1 MFQVVLK
8 FLKLGIVLI
17 RVKISKNID
26 EKMSLKLIDSVFGCG
41 AVTIKFAQ
49 WYATRYDM
57 NSSEPQHLCKILQK
71 TFENCPEHKF
81 SYTEK
86 IFRKNFNKEIDKVL
100 NLKRIPIASGSV
112 GQVYEGTMIETGQ
125 SIVMKVKHPNLM
137 RDYKI
142 TVFFLKFFGLF
153 MRMKFNVDDFLKDV
167 KEQFDYEIEAQ
178 NIENMY
184 GLYKDD
190 ELIVTPKLLMSS
202 SDIIIMT
209 KEDGK
214 SFSSIKSDIQK
225 HKIALGISSFQRQ
238 NACYHGVC
246 HGDLH
251 LGNWKVREEDNGFKL
266 VIYDFGL
273 VNHADPID
281 MQKWFKAYQF
291 AEFDEIIRI
300 AMKNSNK
307 PVDEKILKYIAKC
320 CEEVLETQHSMHNL
334 MKVIL
339 PMLRKY
345 KIYIKE
351 EFISNVIAF
360 SLTEQVIKNA
370 SVESTTDPL
379 RNYVN
384 RCLDII
390 AFCETKNTC
399 IPLKNMLQ
407 KDIDD
412 YNYTY
417 NEKVD
422 DIGLDLD
429 DFYSNNKLPY

>member
-1 MFQVVLK
+1 MIRIVFR
-8 FLKLGIVLI
+8 FLKLGIVL
-17 RVKISKNID
+17 VKVNLSKNID
-26 EKMSLKLIDSVFGCG
+26 EKLSNKLVDSVFGCG

-49 WYATRYDM
+49 WYATRYDI
-57 NSSEPQHLCKILQK
+57 NSSEPQHLCKVLQR

-81 SYTEK
+81 EYTEE
-86 IFRKNFNKEIDKVL
+86 IFKKNFDQEIDKVL
-100 NLKRIPIASGSV
+100 HLKRIPIASGSV
-112 GQVYEGTMIETGQ
+112 GQVYEGTLLDTNE

-137 RDYKI
+137 RDFRI

-153 MRMKFNVDDFLKDV
+153 MRMKFNVDDFLQDV
-167 KEQFDYEIEAQ
+167 KEQFDYKVEAQ
-178 NIENMY
+178 NIDNMY
-184 GLYKDD
+184 QLYNND
-190 ELIVTPKLLMSS
+190 ELIVTPKLLKYN

-209 KEDGK
+209 KENGK
-214 SFSSIKSDIQK
+214 SFNDIKSDILK

-251 LGNWKVREEDNGFKL
+251 LGNWKVREHDDNFKL

-281 MQKWFKAYQF
+281 MQRWFKAYQF
-291 AEFDEIIRI
+291 GEFEEIIRI

-307 PVDEKILKYIAKC
+307 PIDEKALKYIAKC
-320 CEEVLETQHSMHNL
+320 CEEVLDTQHSMHNL

-370 SVESTTDPL
+370 SVESTNDPV

-390 AFCETKNTC
+390 AFCESRNTC
-399 IPLKNMLQ
+399 LELKEILQ
-407 KDIDD
+407 KDIDTYD
-412 YNYTY
+412 YEY
-417 NEKVD
+417 NGVD
-422 DIGLDLD
+422 DNIGLDLD
-429 DFYSNNKLPY
+429 DFYNK